1 MRESTSHHDVIERPG
16 SPEMGVLFPV
26 LSKKFLVR
34 QPFPELPLKN
44 RNDVAPLSLQG
55 HQRTSHED
63 LLVRLPSLAESK
75 WKVKVLQ
82 AWVGL
87 VEHVGTDRFLATL
100 SDVSNPRNPPEEVE
114 LDLSEVSESDGPLLT
129 GGAKFYWSIGY
140 SDTPGG
146 QRERVSSLRFARQ
159 PRLSKDQ
166 VNRIFEQADRLAAF
180 LESD

>member
-1 MRESTSHHDVIERPG
+1 MRESTSNHDVIERPE
-16 SPEMGVLFPV
+16 SPEMGVLPV
-26 LSKKFLVR
+26 LSKKFIVR

-55 HQRTSHED
+55 HQRPNHAD

-75 WKVKVLQ
+75 WRVKVLQ

-87 VEHVGTDRFLATL
+87 VEHVGTDRFFATL
-100 SDVSNPRNPPEEVE
+100 TDVSNPRNPPEEVE
-114 LDLSEVSESDGPLLT
+114 LDLSEISESDRPLLT
-129 GGAKFYWSIGY
+129 EGAKFYWSIGY
-140 SDTPGG
+140 CDTPGG

-159 PRLSKDQ
+159 PRLSQDE
-166 VNRIFEQADRLAAF
+166 VNRIFKEADRLAAF